1 MSQTETRNKLLGCL
15 YGQAIGDALGFGTEG
30 MTKEEVKKTLPY
42 RPKNLQQHHTG
53 QPTKKLADR
62 EMD

>member
-15 YGQAIGDALGFGTEG
+15 YGQAIGDALGFGTE
-30 MTKEEVKKTLPY
+30 KRRSQKTLPY

>member
-30 MTKEEVKKTLPY
+30 MTKEEVKKHYP
-42 RPKNLQQHHTG
+42 TG
-53 QPTKKLADR
+53 LKTYNSIIQDN
-62 EMD
+62 